1 MSELDLKEFNRDR
14 WEHIES
20 SKWKR
25 FGVPSIIAGLFITF
39 AVIWVFL
46 IPAAV
51 IGLLILGLY
60 VYMKER
66 KHRISVSIKPTEA
79 MKAIARREKELH
91 REKEKIMYESF
102 QK

>member
-1 MSELDLKEFNRDR
+1 MNELNLKEFNRDK
-14 WEHIES
+14 WENIGS
-20 SKWKR
+20 NKWKR

-51 IGLLILGLY
+51 AGLLILGFT

-66 KHRISVSIKPTEA
+66 KHRITVNIKPTEA
-79 MKAIARREKELH
+79 MKAIARREEQLH
-91 REKEKIMYESF
+91 REKEKILYESF

>member
-1 MSELDLKEFNRDR
+1 MNEMNLKKFNRDK
-14 WEHIES
+14 WENIES

-25 FGVPSIIAGLFITF
+25 FGVPSVIAGLFITIG
-39 AVIWVFL
+39 VIWLFL

-51 IGLLILGLY
+51 AGLLILGFT

-66 KHRISVSIKPTEA
+66 KNRIAVSIKPTEA
-79 MKAIARREKELH
+79 MKAIARREGELH
-91 REKEKIMYESF
+91 REKEKILYERF